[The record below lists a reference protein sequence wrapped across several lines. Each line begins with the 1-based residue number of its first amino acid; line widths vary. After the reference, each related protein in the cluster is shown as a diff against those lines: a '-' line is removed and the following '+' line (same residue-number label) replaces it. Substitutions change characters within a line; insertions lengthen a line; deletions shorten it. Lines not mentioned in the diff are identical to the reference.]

1 MGVWRSQV
9 ARRAFN
15 PLVVGSNPTTP
26 AIHSPEHDYKLLS
39 LKVINM
45 IRNNRSVDFTQRG
58 APRIGNNKNTRNLNK
73 IQNYLASEGPKSFH
87 QILDFVNTH
96 TTHGITRGSL
106 SNVLGKGPF
115 VKIEFDSAN
124 QVWIYDND
132 NL

>member
-1 MGVWRSQV
+1 
-9 ARRAFN
+9 
-15 PLVVGSNPTTP
+15 
-26 AIHSPEHDYKLLS
+26 
-39 LKVINM
+39 M